1 VQASDARAG
10 LDAIVWVDVVGRL
23 LRTSSERL
31 DRLGA
36 DYPATPMQVCEP
48 AGLSPPPCQERG
60 AAPVAGSPQGS
71 PQTCRGSESLLQYRK
86 PVAVVHPSDG
96 LPPGQVYH
104 AAGETQGG
112 VLIAAVWNSK
122 EDSDR
127 FVSETLLAKLPID
140 GGLVGP
146 PEERGAEVANLQT
159 A

>member
-1 VQASDARAG
+1 
-10 LDAIVWVDVVGRL
+10 
-23 LRTSSERL
+23 LRQLR
-31 DRLGA
+31 
-36 DYPATPMQVCEP
+36 
-48 AGLSPPPCQERG
+48 
-60 AAPVAGSPQGS
+60 
-71 PQTCRGSESLLQYRK
+71 YRK

-96 LPPGQVYH
+96 LPPGQAHH

>member
-1 VQASDARAG
+1 VAY
-10 LDAIVWVDVVGRL
+10 L
-23 LRTSSERL
+23 LTHFWPDGTME
-31 DRLGA
+31 
-36 DYPATPMQVCEP
+36 
-48 AGLSPPPCQERG
+48 
-60 AAPVAGSPQGS
+60 
-71 PQTCRGSESLLQYRK
+71 QYRK

-104 AAGETQGG
+104 AAGETHGG
-112 VLIAAVWNSK
+112 VLNAAVWNSK